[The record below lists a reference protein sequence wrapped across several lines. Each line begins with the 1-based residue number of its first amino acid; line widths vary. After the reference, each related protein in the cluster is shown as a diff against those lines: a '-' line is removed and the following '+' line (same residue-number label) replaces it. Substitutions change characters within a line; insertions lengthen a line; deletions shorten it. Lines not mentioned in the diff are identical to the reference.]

1 MPETVLIIEDDEKL
15 ASVLKEKLVRY
26 GFTVFTHS
34 GEADLISFFEK
45 ANPSIIL
52 LDINL
57 PTFDGFYWCRQIRQ
71 RSTCPVIFISARS
84 SEIDQVMALEHGGD
98 DYLPKPFHTDVL
110 VAKVRSHIRRAYGEY
125 STAPE
130 EKTIELNGLVY
141 HSERMEL
148 SFEDETVMLS
158 KKECQL
164 VELLMKTYPNVVTR
178 QAILDKLWDD
188 THFIDENTV
197 NVNMTRVR
205 KQLQSLGIHDAVETI
220 RGAGYRMHVTWERQ
234 A

>member
-1 MPETVLIIEDDEKL
+1 MDDSVLIVEDDEKL
-15 ASVLKEKLVRY
+15 SAVLKEKLERY
-26 GFTVFTHS
+26 GFNVHAHN
-34 GEADLISFFEK
+34 GEADLLSFFEEVQ
-45 ANPSIIL
+45 PSIVL

-71 RSTCPVIFISARS
+71 LSTCPVIFISARS

-125 STAPE
+125 SSAPE
-130 EKTIELNGLVY
+130 EKSIEIHGLVY
-141 HSERMEL
+141 HSDRMEL
-148 SFEDETVMLS
+148 TFNGETLLLS

-164 VELLMKTYPNVVTR
+164 MELLMKTYPNVVTR

-188 THFIDENTV
+188 TDFIDENTV
-197 NVNMTRVR
+197 NVNMARVR
-205 KQLQSLGIHDAVETI
+205 KQLQKLQIFDAVETI
-220 RGAGYRMHVTWERQ
+220 RGAGYRMHLTWERPS
-234 A
+234 

>member
-1 MPETVLIIEDDEKL
+1 MGESVLIVEDDEKL
-15 ASVLKEKLVRY
+15 AAVLKEKLIRY
-26 GFTVFTHS
+26 GFTVFTHN
-34 GEADLISFFEK
+34 GEADLSDFFKK
-45 ANPSIIL
+45 AQPSIVL

-71 RSTCPVIFISARS
+71 LSTCPVIFISARS

-130 EKTIELNGLVY
+130 EKTVELNGLIY
-141 HSERMEL
+141 HTERMEL
-148 SFEDETVMLS
+148 TYQGDTLLLS

-164 VELLMKTYPNVVTR
+164 IELLMKTYPNVVTR

-188 THFIDENTV
+188 TDFIDENTV
-197 NVNMTRVR
+197 NVNMARVR
-205 KQLQSLGIHDAVETI
+205 KQLQALNIDDAVETI
-220 RGAGYRMHVTWERQ
+220 RGAGYRLHVTWGDGS
-234 A
+234 